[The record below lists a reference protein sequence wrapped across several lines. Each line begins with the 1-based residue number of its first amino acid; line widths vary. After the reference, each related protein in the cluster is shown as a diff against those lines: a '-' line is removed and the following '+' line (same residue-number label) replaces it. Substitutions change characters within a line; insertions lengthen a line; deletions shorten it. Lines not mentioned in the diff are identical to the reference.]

1 MSDVIN
7 YEHWLRQ
14 QAKGIAL
21 AAWEEV
27 GEEWPDSD
35 DVDHRAETARD
46 YIHESCDGHEA
57 AIYIYRAWQV
67 CANVNTS
74 DGEQFLED
82 CGGISQPGDS
92 INAIMCRL
100 AYAVLYCAACDALN
114 DILEKEAE

>member
-1 MSDVIN
+1 MDDVIN
-7 YEHWLRQ
+7 NEYKLGQE
-14 QAKGIAL
+14 AKAIAL
-21 AAWEEV
+21 AAWKEARL
-27 GEEWPDSD
+27 WPDSD
-35 DVDHRAETARD
+35 DVDNRADTARD
-46 YIHESCDGHEA
+46 YIHESCDMHEA
-57 AIYIYRAWQV
+57 AIYTYRAWQL

-114 DILEKEAE
+114 DILEKESE